1 MPAYFFLIL
10 LAFFI
15 KMWYNKGNLKGG
27 INMLKAKKYKV
38 YDIYEGK
45 DTVGYADTIEE
56 VKKLA
61 RRWHDDVDGECCI
74 VYAELNKES
83 GKYKF
88 SNYKEVCY

>member
-1 MPAYFFLIL
+1 
-10 LAFFI
+10 
-15 KMWYNKGNLKGG
+15 
-27 INMLKAKKYKV
+27 MLKAKKYKV

-61 RRWHDDVDGECCI
+61 KSWYRDTDGECYI
-74 VYAELNKES
+74 VYAKLNLKT
-83 GKYKF
+83 GKYTF

>member
-1 MPAYFFLIL
+1 
-10 LAFFI
+10 
-15 KMWYNKGNLKGG
+15 
-27 INMLKAKKYKV
+27 MLKAKKYKV
-38 YDIYEGK
+38 YDIYEGN

-61 RRWHDDVDGECCI
+61 RRWYDDVDGECCI
-74 VYAELNKES
+74 VYVELNKES

>member
-1 MPAYFFLIL
+1 
-10 LAFFI
+10 
-15 KMWYNKGNLKGG
+15 
-27 INMLKAKKYKV
+27 MLQAKKYKV

-61 RRWHDDVDGECCI
+61 RRWYDDVDGECCI

-88 SNYKEVCY
+88 SNYKEVRYY